1 MVYEWLMPGRE
12 PLPFLPLWQGSRP
25 GITGFPSAEMRAAS
39 RFRAALIAAAGGTP
53 RIPPPHGYRAQGI
66 CSSNASMTVY
76 RRRFFSPSSHSS
88 SCWPSAFSPDIL
100 DGGDAHLPKVSVPFD
115 ARAREP
121 LAIPQ
126 ADAYTASGGGG
137 HRLTVIPELDVFAT
151 VTA

>member
-1 MVYEWLMPGRE
+1 MAYEWLMPGRE

-39 RFRAALIAAAGGTP
+39 RFRGALIAAAG
-53 RIPPPHGYRAQGI
+53 
-66 CSSNASMTVY
+66 
-76 RRRFFSPSSHSS
+76 
-88 SCWPSAFSPDIL
+88 PDVL
-100 DGGDAHLPKVSVPFD
+100 DGGDAHHTKVSVPFD

>member
-1 MVYEWLMPGRE
+1 
-12 PLPFLPLWQGSRP
+12 
-25 GITGFPSAEMRAAS
+25 MRAAS
-39 RFRAALIAAAGGTP
+39 RFRGALIAAAG
-53 RIPPPHGYRAQGI
+53 
-66 CSSNASMTVY
+66 
-76 RRRFFSPSSHSS
+76 
-88 SCWPSAFSPDIL
+88 PDVL